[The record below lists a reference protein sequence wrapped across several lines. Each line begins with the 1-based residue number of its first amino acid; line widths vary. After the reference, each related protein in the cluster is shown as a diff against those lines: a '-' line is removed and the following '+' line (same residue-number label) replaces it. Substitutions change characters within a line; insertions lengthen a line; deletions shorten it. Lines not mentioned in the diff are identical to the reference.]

1 MVPGTILSLEKI
13 RGSFAPVLKAGGAKR
28 AIVFGS
34 YARGEADEYSDVDLV
49 IIKETALPFLD
60 RYTDFQQLFQVTR
73 KALQILVYTPDEF
86 EGMKA
91 RGNTFILNVIK
102 DGVVIYETRS

>member
-1 MVPGTILSLEKI
+1 MQSDILSLESIK
-13 RGSFAPVLKAGGAKR
+13 RSFAPVLAAGGAKR

-49 IIKETALPFLD
+49 IIKETDLPFLD

-86 EGMKA
+86 DSMRDRE
-91 RGNTFILNVIK
+91 NPFILNVIE
-102 DGVVIYETRS
+102 DGIVIYEARP